1 MPRFSVWFY
10 RPLVL
15 AALVFSAC
23 GSGRQL
29 RSVSL
34 SPLAA
39 DAQSFPGGRV
49 PFVATG
55 IFNNSPTPVTL
66 TSKDVMWCIGASQ
79 GSCVGNI
86 NPGATVDQTG
96 MVQCNSG
103 FVGTATILAGKP
115 SSVMGMP
122 DTGSQLK
129 VFGMAKLTCP

>member
-1 MPRFSVWFY
+1 MPRFYLCFCGV
-10 RPLVL
+10 LVL
-15 AALVFSAC
+15 AVLGFSAC

-34 SPLAA
+34 SPPVA
-39 DAQSFPGGRV
+39 DAQSFPGGKV

-66 TSKDVMWCIGASQ
+66 TSKDVTWCVGASD

-96 MVQCNSG
+96 TAQCNSG

-122 DTGSQLK
+122 DGGFPLT
-129 VFGMAKLTCP
+129 VFGSAKLTCP

>member
-1 MPRFSVWFY
+1 MPRFNICFC
-10 RPLVL
+10 RFLVL
-15 AALVFSAC
+15 AALGFSAC

-34 SPLAA
+34 SPPVA
-39 DAQSFPGGRV
+39 DAQSFPGGKV

-66 TSKDVMWCIGASQ
+66 TSKDVMWCMGASD

-96 MVQCNSG
+96 MAQCNPG

-129 VFGMAKLTCP
+129 VFGSAKLTCP

>member
-1 MPRFSVWFY
+1 MPRFGVWFY

-15 AALVFSAC
+15 AVWVFLGC

-34 SPLAA
+34 TPPAA
-39 DAQSFPGGRV
+39 DAQSFPRGKV

-66 TSKDVMWCIGASQ
+66 TSKDVVWCIGA
-79 GSCVGNI
+79 GDGTCVGNI

-96 MVQCNSG
+96 MAQCNSG

-122 DTGSQLK
+122 DVGFQLK
-129 VFGMAKLTCP
+129 VFGLAKLTCP

>member
-1 MPRFSVWFY
+1 MPRFKTQFSAAFVLSA
-10 RPLVL
+10 LVL
-15 AALVFSAC
+15 SGC
-23 GSGRQL
+23 GSGPQL

-34 SPLAA
+34 SPPAA
-39 DAQSFPGGRV
+39 DAQSFPGGKV

-66 TSKDVMWCIGASQ
+66 TSKDVMWCIGASD
-79 GSCVGNI
+79 GNCVGNI

-96 MVQCNSG
+96 MAQCNSG

-129 VFGMAKLTCP
+129 VFGAAQLTCP

>member
-1 MPRFSVWFY
+1 MPRFNVWFS
-10 RPLVL
+10 RSRVL
-15 AALVFSAC
+15 AALGLLAC
-23 GSGRQL
+23 GSGSQL

-34 SPLAA
+34 SPPAA
-39 DAQSFPGGRV
+39 DAQSFPGGKV

-66 TSKDVMWCIGASQ
+66 TSKDVTWCTGASD

-96 MVQCNSG
+96 MAQCNSG
-103 FVGTATILAGKP
+103 FVGTVTILAGKP

-122 DTGSQLK
+122 DTGFPLK
-129 VFGMAKLTCP
+129 VFGSAKLTCP